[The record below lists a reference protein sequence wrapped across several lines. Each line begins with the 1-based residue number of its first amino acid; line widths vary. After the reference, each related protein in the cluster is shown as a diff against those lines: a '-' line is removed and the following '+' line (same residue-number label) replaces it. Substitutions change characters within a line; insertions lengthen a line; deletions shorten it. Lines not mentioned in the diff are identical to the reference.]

1 MKRGKK
7 AVKLTATDLVDEKY
21 VGKEPDWRGK
31 TFKDDELERAITRG
45 LNYYAHFTVVRN
57 LKRKLLSG
65 LIPTVN

>member
-45 LNYYAHFTVVRN
+45 LNY
-57 LKRKLLSG
+57 
-65 LIPTVN
+65 